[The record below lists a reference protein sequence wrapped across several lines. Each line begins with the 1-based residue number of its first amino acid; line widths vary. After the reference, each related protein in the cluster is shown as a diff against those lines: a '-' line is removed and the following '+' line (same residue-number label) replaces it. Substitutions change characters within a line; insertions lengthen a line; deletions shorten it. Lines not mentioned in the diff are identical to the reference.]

1 VQSTSEATI
10 IPQWESSN
18 TAVATVDSNGVVT
31 AVGAGEAQI
40 TAKVRG
46 QVLTCT
52 VKVSTYTLNETSI
65 LIQVDKTKQLTVQVS
80 PEKELEG
87 IVWASANEEIA
98 TVANGLVTAQA
109 SGQTTVTA
117 TVNGVTLTCTVEVF
131 SDYIYTLNKTNV
143 TLLLG
148 QKMTEKLAI
157 TITPVKDD
165 AVISWTS
172 DNNEVATVDGN
183 GLVTAVGE
191 GSANITA
198 TADGFQYKAIILVIS
213 STFSQTVTS
222 SAIENLNEAEPIYW
236 EYYSDNQS
244 GFDYMKNATDI
255 IDASAV
261 ESANEGFSDYKLS
274 INWTNGTKTSAWIG
288 SGNTKGRCLKTETRI
303 NITVPAG
310 LSIIGL
316 YEGAWRATNV
326 TELYD
331 GETLIVKAQEFT
343 AGESSVNTLVVFY
356 VYATEQKTVTV
367 VITPKDVGDSG
378 NCSIVA
384 ISVVN
389 ENGLAKAT
397 TTASVTNKT
406 EMTGFNDCHVNLT
419 EKGTI
424 DWYYLNYE
432 NEPDEKKD
440 GTAIQPVYAVGGTFW
455 DYKAAFNWTDG
466 TKNETSKIDNDC
478 NDQGTNNGYC
488 GGYEAVD
495 VRVDENTHKVT
506 MWVGGYDN
514 AEYYVEVIDSNG
526 NIICNTR
533 VGTAPA
539 GDYSTAYEVE
549 ISINATKAETLTFV
563 VYKTAGNNC
572 SLAAVAVS

>member
-1 VQSTSEATI
+1 
-10 IPQWESSN
+10 
-18 TAVATVDSNGVVT
+18 VVT

-52 VKVSTYTLNETSI
+52 VKVTSYTLNETS
-65 LIQVDKTKQLTVQVS
+65 VTVRVGNTTQLTVQVS

-98 TVANGLVTAQA
+98 TVANGVVTAQA
-109 SGQTTVTA
+109 SGQTNVTA
-117 TVNGVTLTCTVEVF
+117 TVNGVTLTCTVVVPTE
-131 SDYIYTLNKTNV
+131 YTYTLNKTEV
-143 TLLLG
+143 TLFLG
-148 QKMTEKLAI
+148 QKTTEQLAI

-198 TADGFQYKAIILVIS
+198 TADGFQYKAIISVFS

-261 ESANEGFSDYKLS
+261 ESASQGFNDYKLS
-274 INWTNGTKTSAWIG
+274 INWTNGTNTAAWVG
-288 SGNTKGRCLKTETRI
+288 NGNTKGRCLKTETRI

-310 LSIIGL
+310 LSVIGL

-343 AGESSVNTLVVFY
+343 AGESSVNTMVSFY

-384 ISVVN
+384 IAIYN

-397 TTASVTNKT
+397 ATASVTNKT

-424 DWYYLNYE
+424 DWYYSQFDHV
-432 NEPDEKKD
+432 PDRKKG
-440 GTAIQPVYAVGGTFW
+440 GTAIMGMYPSGGEFW

-466 TKNETSKIDNDC
+466 TVNATSPIDNDC
-478 NDQGTNNGYC
+478 NGQGTNNGIC
-488 GGYEAVD
+488 GDYKSVD

-506 MWVGGYDN
+506 LWVGGYN
-514 AEYYVEVIDSNG
+514 GSEYYVEVIDSNG

-533 VGTAPA
+533 IGTAPA

-549 ISINATKAETLTFV
+549 ISINATKAETLTFI